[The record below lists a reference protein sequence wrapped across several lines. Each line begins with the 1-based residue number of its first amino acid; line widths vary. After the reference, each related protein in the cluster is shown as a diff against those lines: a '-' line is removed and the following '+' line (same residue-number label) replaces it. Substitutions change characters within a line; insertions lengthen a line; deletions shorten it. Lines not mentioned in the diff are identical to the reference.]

1 MKTTN
6 ETDALRASILLLES
20 QQKLDLLLLK
30 SQVHETF
37 ESLRPI
43 NLIKSTI
50 SEVSA
55 SSDLKHGL
63 LQNGIGLITGYVSR
77 KILVGTSHNPVVGFL
92 GSLFQFAISNV
103 VAKHSDTVIEKGE
116 SLFREFSSR
125 KNQN

>member
-1 MKTTN
+1 MRTKN
-6 ETDALRASILLLES
+6 ETDALRESILLLEN
-20 QQKLDLLLLK
+20 QQRLDLILLK

-63 LQNGIGLITGYVSR
+63 LQNGIGLVTGYLSR
-77 KILVGTSHNPVVGFL
+77 KVLLGSSHNPVVGFL
-92 GSLFQFAISNV
+92 GSLFQFAIGNV

-116 SLFREFSSR
+116 NLLRKFSSH
-125 KNQN
+125 KN